1 MFCDTVSGTMVKEF
15 EDGKNAWRTR
25 EEMESEPKKYKSF
38 MREMAACID
47 GHGELTEV
55 IYEYGATEF

>member
-1 MFCDTVSGTMVKEF
+1 MIEEF
-15 EDGKNAWRTR
+15 EGGKNAWRTR

-38 MREMAACID
+38 MREMAACIY

-55 IYEYGATEF
+55 IYEYDATEF